1 MHKFLANGRLWCDLV
16 RQTGPKL
23 SGRPPFAFCTRL
35 DTTGT
40 SSCAVH
46 LYAIRKRHSGSNETD
61 STQFSRDASQTSPV
75 HRPAAVPLGLPL
87 SVIPPVVDA
96 KALVSEISK
105 SVGLPAGSTLSKN
118 SSVKFISEDGTKEPV
133 VASVTSLPGLS
144 RLIYHYLMLSKIRL
158 TSLVVMTSMAGY
170 AMAPGSFDIGTFL
183 LCSAGTT
190 LVSGAANSINQ
201 VIETSFDAQMARTRN
216 RVLVKGYLSRLHA
229 VGFALGA
236 STVGCSMLYFG
247 VNEMTAALGAANLIL
262 YTSIYTPMKRYSI
275 LNTWV
280 GSVVG
285 AIPPLMGWA
294 ACTGGDLGAGAWIL
308 AGLLY
313 CWQFPHFNAL
323 SWNIRP
329 EYLKAGYKMMA
340 NSHPALCT
348 RVSLRHTGFITGL
361 SLLAPVL
368 DVTNVWFAL
377 ETLPLN
383 AYFAYLAWDFH
394 QKADSKSS
402 RKLFRFSLLHLPL
415 LMALFLL
422 NKKHWLFRED
432 NKSDVVELEGGIAKG
447 AMATGVFVSSGETKD
462 NGSEYLVPNIVADIG
477 APAPYPA
484 SIKAMEDSLLSNV
497 ATVLPTAGKQKL

>member
-1 MHKFLANGRLWCDLV
+1 MHRVVA
-16 RQTGPKL
+16 
-23 SGRPPFAFCTRL
+23 SGRAWCLLTRRL
-35 DTTGT
+35 T
-40 SSCAVH
+40 SHSSLQPNLRQGH
-46 LYAIRKRHSGSNETD
+46 FSQIRWYVSKASVSQINSSAANAKSGDENVPQRKP
-61 STQFSRDASQTSPV
+61 TQIVQL
-75 HRPAAVPLGLPL
+75 AVPIVAPASLDPE
-87 SVIPPVVDA
+87 
-96 KALVSEISK
+96 ALVNTISK
-105 SVGLPAGSTLSKN
+105 SVRLGENKLEANNAK
-118 SSVKFISEDGTKEPV
+118 KDEV
-133 VASVTSLPGLS
+133 VASLTSFSGFS

-158 TSLVVMTSMAGY
+158 TSLVVITTMAGY
-170 AMAPGSFDIGTFL
+170 AMAPAPFELSTFL
-183 LCSAGTT
+183 LCSVGTT

-216 RVLVKGYLSRLHA
+216 RVLVKGYLTRLHA

-236 STVGCSMLYFG
+236 STVGVGMLYFG
-247 VNEMTAALGAANLIL
+247 VNELTALLGAANLIL

-280 GSVVG
+280 GSLVG

-294 ACTGGDLGAGAWIL
+294 ACSGDIGTGAWIL

-340 NSHPALCT
+340 NSHPQLCT
-348 RVSLRHTGFITGL
+348 RVSLRHTGYITGL

-383 AYFAYLAWDFH
+383 AYFGYLAWEFH

-422 NKKHWLFRED
+422 NKKHWIFSEE
-432 NKSDVVELEGGIAKG
+432 KSTEENVVAITNEISENELIKHGKQEG
-447 AMATGVFVSSGETKD
+447 
-462 NGSEYLVPNIVADIG
+462 EYLIPNIVVDVG
-477 APAPYPA
+477 NFTSTGG
-484 SIKAMEDSLLSNV
+484 SIKAIEDSLLTNV
-497 ATVLPTAGKQKL
+497 ASVLPTTTTKKQKL

>member
-16 RQTGPKL
+16 RQAGPKAS
-23 SGRPPFAFCTRL
+23 SGHRRPPFAFCTRL

-40 SSCAVH
+40 AYPSCAVVQ
-46 LYAIRKRHSGSNETD
+46 LYPIRKQHSGSNEG
-61 STQFSRDASQTSPV
+61 DAAKTAPL
-75 HRPAAVPLGLPL
+75 HRPVAVPLAVPL
-87 SVIPPVVDA
+87 SVVPPVVDA
-96 KALVSEISK
+96 KAIVSEISK
-105 SVGLPAGSTLSKN
+105 SVGTLRKSG
-118 SSVKFISEDGTKEPV
+118 EDGTKEV

-158 TSLVVMTSMAGY
+158 TSLVVMTAMAGY
-170 AMAPGSFDIGTFL
+170 AMAPGSFELGTFL

-201 VIETSFDAQMARTRN
+201 VIETSFDAQMPRTRN
-216 RVLVKGYLSRLHA
+216 RVLVKGHLSRLHA

-236 STVGCSMLYFG
+236 STIGCSMLYYG

-348 RVSLRHTGFITGL
+348 RVSLRHTGFIAGL
-361 SLLAPVL
+361 SLLAPAL

-377 ETLPLN
+377 ESLPLN
-383 AYFAYLAWDFH
+383 AYFAYLAYDFH

-422 NKKHWLFRED
+422 NKKHWQFRED
-432 NKSDVVELEGGIAKG
+432 KKSGETTVELQGGGAIA
-447 AMATGVFVSSGETKD
+447 ATGVFVSGGERVGEQGSG
-462 NGSEYLVPNIVADIG
+462 EYLVPNIVADIG
-477 APAPYPA
+477 AQTPSPG
-484 SIKAMEDSLLSNV
+484 SIKAIEESLLSNV

>member
-1 MHKFLANGRLWCDLV
+1 MHKFLANGRLWGELV
-16 RQTGPKL
+16 RNTG
-23 SGRPPFAFCTRL
+23 SNRPPFAFCTRL
-35 DTTGT
+35 HGNGKP
-40 SSCAVH
+40 SAVH
-46 LYAIRKRHSGSNETD
+46 LSSINIRNLHRGSNDE
-61 STQFSRDASQTSPV
+61 SSQYNGGGSPKV
-75 HRPAAVPLGLPL
+75 GTLPRPVAVPLAVPLPG
-87 SVIPPVVDA
+87 VDA
-96 KALVSEISK
+96 KALVGEISK
-105 SVGLPAGSTLSKN
+105 SVGSIAKINPVPLIGDES
-118 SSVKFISEDGTKEPV
+118 KEPV
-133 VASVTSLPGLS
+133 VASVTSLPGFK
-144 RLIYHYLMLSKIRL
+144 RLIHHYLMLSKIRL
-158 TSLVVMTSMAGY
+158 TSLVVLTTMAGY
-170 AMAPGSFDIGTFL
+170 AMAPGSFELGTFL
-183 LCSAGTT
+183 LCSVGTT
-190 LVSGAANSINQ
+190 LVSGAANSVNQ

-247 VNEMTAALGAANLIL
+247 VNEMTALLGAANLIL

-348 RVSLRHTGFITGL
+348 RVSLRHTGFIAGL
-361 SLLAPVL
+361 SFLAPVL

-415 LMALFLL
+415 LMGLYLL
-422 NKKHWLFRED
+422 NKKNWLFGED
-432 NKSDVVELEGGIAKG
+432 KSEQIELTSAG
-447 AMATGVFVSSGETKD
+447 ANASISEVFVSGREAKE
-462 NGSEYLVPNIVADIG
+462 NEGQYLVPNIVAEIG
-477 APAPYPA
+477 ASPAPG
-484 SIKAMEDSLLSNV
+484 SIKAIEDSLLSNV